1 MNNILAVCDRETE
14 YAQRLMEYISKKST
28 HLFRT
33 MAFSDEKCLWEY
45 ARDKKIE
52 LLLISEK
59 MNTERLSELK
69 IGRKIIIKEE
79 ASVSKYMEVYKYQSA
94 DKLVKEVMSFYDA
107 ENNYLNDMLNKRR
120 DKYVIGIF
128 SPVGGTRKTSF
139 ALTLG
144 QLLSKNNA
152 VLYINLEGFS
162 GLSDMLGIKFESGLS
177 DLLYYSK
184 QKNINI
190 GARLSEITI
199 SLQNL
204 DILPPAEFPED
215 IKDIK
220 PVFWSELFSDILN
233 ETKYDHLI
241 IDIGAEV
248 SDICSVISFCDRV
261 FVPLR
266 KDKLAEA
273 KNKDFRE
280 YIKNANVPLEKLKEI
295 ILPFNTAYDLGRG
308 YYENLIWSELGDY
321 TRNLIKEEMKCG
333 LQNRDF

>member
-1 MNNILAVCDRETE
+1 
-14 YAQRLMEYISKKST
+14 
-28 HLFRT
+28 
-33 MAFSDEKCLWEY
+33 
-45 ARDKKIE
+45 
-52 LLLISEK
+52 
-59 MNTERLSELK
+59 
-69 IGRKIIIKEE
+69 
-79 ASVSKYMEVYKYQSA
+79 
-94 DKLVKEVMSFYDA
+94 
-107 ENNYLNDMLNKRR
+107 
-120 DKYVIGIF
+120 
-128 SPVGGTRKTSF
+128 
-139 ALTLG
+139 
-144 QLLSKNNA
+144 
-152 VLYINLEGFS
+152 
-162 GLSDMLGIKFESGLS
+162 MLGIKFESGLS

-190 GARLSEITI
+190 GARLSETTI

>member
-1 MNNILAVCDRETE
+1 MNNVLAVCDKDAE

-33 MAFSDEKCLWEY
+33 MAFSDEKCLCEY
-45 ARDKKIE
+45 ARDKRIE
-52 LLLISEK
+52 LLLISEN
-59 MNTERLSELK
+59 MNAGRLSELN
-69 IGRKIIIKEE
+69 IGRKITIKEE

-94 DKLVKEVMSFYDA
+94 DKLVREAMSFYDA
-107 ENNYLNDMLNKRR
+107 ENNYLNNVFDKRR

-162 GLSDMLGIKFESGLS
+162 GLSDMLGTRFESGLS

-190 GARLSEITI
+190 GARLSEFTI
-199 SLQNL
+199 SMQNL

-215 IKDIK
+215 IKYIK
-220 PVFWSELFSDILN
+220 PVFWSELFSKILN

-241 IDIGAEV
+241 IEVGAEV
-248 SDICSVISFCDRV
+248 SDICSLISFCDRV

-266 KDKLAEA
+266 NDKLAKA
-273 KNKDFRE
+273 KNKDFME
-280 YIKNANVPLEKLKEI
+280 YVKNAGIPSDKLKEL
-295 ILPFNTAYDLGRG
+295 ILPFNSASDLGRG